1 VAWRF
6 ATHLPSDIA
15 ENIEVYTSHIGL
27 GFSPAVLY
35 ATVDQLAQK
44 VEDWRPM
51 VRRNWQRFVYG
62 PAKLESNDAP
72 PAHAANE

>member
-44 VEDWRPM
+44 VEDW
-51 VRRNWQRFVYG
+51 Q
-62 PAKLESNDAP
+62 
-72 PAHAANE
+72 